1 MLEESKKRGLRF
13 MISGLFLAALCTW
26 LLISAYNQAIAQQPA
41 PKPLVGVLYVRQSL
55 PAYTTIAVAVQQSD
69 QLPVSAEG
77 AAPGCPIAEQPTLVI
92 GAFQLCLIDAQFV
105 LPQAVQFPAI
115 TTSADLEL
123 PEQQEHITQFLLAN
137 FADHFTTIA
146 LQPGEPLQRQLLT
159 TAVIPS
165 DMRAVSIGV
174 NGVTSVNHRVQ
185 PGDRVDV
192 IVSYED
198 GNDRPTSA
206 LLLQNVQVWQ
216 PLLAAPADA
225 AIDGTPIDG
234 VLLDETSAIVTLLL
248 PPADALTLT
257 HMENFAKEVRLLLR
271 SRGDQTLLQ
280 LPPVAAFGKG
290 N

>member
-13 MISGLFLAALCTW
+13 MSSGLFLAALCTW

-41 PKPLVGVLYVRQSL
+41 PKPLVGVLYARQPL
-55 PAYTTIAVAVQQSD
+55 PAYATIAVAVQQSD
-69 QLPVSAEG
+69 QLPMAAEG
-77 AAPGCPIAEQPTLVI
+77 TAPGCPIAEQPTLVV
-92 GAFQLCLIDAQFV
+92 GAFQLCLVDAQFV
-105 LPQAVQFPAI
+105 LSQAVQFPAI
-115 TTSADLEL
+115 TTLADLEL
-123 PEQQEHITQFLLAN
+123 PEQQASITQFLLAN
-137 FADHFTTIA
+137 FADHFTTVA
-146 LQPGEPLQRQLLT
+146 LQPGEPLQRQLLA

-174 NGVTSVNHRVQ
+174 NGVTSVDHRVQ

-198 GNDRPTSA
+198 GNNRPTSA

-216 PLLAAPADA
+216 PLLVAPAA
-225 AIDGTPIDG
+225 AIDGTPMDG
-234 VLLDETSAIVTLLL
+234 ALINETSAIVTLLL

-271 SRGDQTLLQ
+271 SRGDHTLLQ
-280 LPPVAAFGKG
+280 LPPVAAFGNG